1 MTWHDRDEMMGRDVT
16 RHDTRREDQEVAF
29 QIETVL
35 NSALKQD
42 KMIEMPTLKTNL
54 TNVMFKFQLL
64 SIYIV

>member
-1 MTWHDRDEMMGRDVT
+1 MMGRDVT